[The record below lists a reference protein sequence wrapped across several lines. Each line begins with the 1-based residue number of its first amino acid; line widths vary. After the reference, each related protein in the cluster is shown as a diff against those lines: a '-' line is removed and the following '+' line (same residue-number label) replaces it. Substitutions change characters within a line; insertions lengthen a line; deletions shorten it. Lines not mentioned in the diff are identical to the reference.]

1 MRINK
6 YNMGG
11 QMQGQPGQ
19 MQGGPQGGGAPPDVN
34 MLLEML
40 NQFGIPDE
48 VTVGEI
54 KEKLLRQD
62 GETPGVN
69 IPPSPPM
76 Q

>member
-6 YNMGG
+6 FNMGG

-19 MQGGPQGGGAPPDVN
+19 MQGGPQGGGPPADVN
-34 MLLEML
+34 ALLEML
-40 NQFGIPDE
+40 SQIPSE
-48 VTVGEI
+48 VTVGELM
-54 KEKLLRQD
+54 EKLLKQG